1 MLPPSSPG
9 GRTGTERTFGHD
21 EIIVSKTDTAGR
33 ITYANDVFLSI
44 AGYTE
49 REIIG
54 KPHSIIRH
62 PDMPRCVFRLLWETI
77 RTGRECF
84 AYVINR
90 ARNGDYYW
98 VHAHITP
105 NTDETGA
112 ITGYHS
118 NRRCPR
124 REAVAA
130 VEPLYADLRTIETR
144 HADPRAGIDA
154 AHAALNDRLRA
165 LGMPYHHFVFTL

>member
-1 MLPPSSPG
+1 MPPIRSG
-9 GRTGTERTFGHD
+9 AERTFGPD

-33 ITYANDVFLSI
+33 ITYANDVFLTI

-62 PDMPRCVFRLLWETI
+62 PDMPRCVFRLLWDTI
-77 RTGRECF
+77 RAGRECF

-98 VHAHITP
+98 VHAHVTP
-105 NTDETGA
+105 NTDAAGA
-112 ITGYHS
+112 VTGYHS

-130 VEPLYADLRTIETR
+130 VEALYADLRAIETR
-144 HADPRAGIDA
+144 HADPQAGIA
-154 AHAALNDRLRA
+154 AATGALNAKLEA